1 MMIARLGARQ
11 VFGRAGGVAT
21 SLTPSARLVTKGCP
35 LALRSL
41 VTARTVS
48 STRTRLLSTGGGAT
62 KPEAETTSA
71 WRGVRSHVA

>member
-11 VFGRAGGVAT
+11 VFGRAGGIAT
-21 SLTPSARLVTKGCP
+21 SLTPSAGLVATGCP

-41 VTARTVS
+41 VRARIVS

-62 KPEAETTSA
+62 KPEAEAAIA
-71 WRGVRSHVA
+71 WRGVRSHVS